1 MLKVTD
7 LNYSIGER
15 KLLNGI
21 SITVFS
27 EKKAVIG
34 ENGSGKTTLFEIIA
48 GNLKSDSGVVEI
60 KGTFAYIPQ
69 EVKAL
74 SKTGIEEIEEA
85 FSEIKKI
92 EVKLLELER
101 KGDYSNYYYE
111 LLEKYNEL
119 GGYKVKAL
127 IAEKLDEIAISDEI
141 VNKPFYEMSGGE
153 RTKCLIVKAILMQP
167 DLLLIDEPTNHLDI
181 ETIEY
186 LEKYLISFKGG
197 VLLVT
202 HDKTLINNVA
212 DTIINL
218 ENGHVKEYP
227 GNYDQFIEIRK
238 SEDERL
244 KKERDRL
251 IAYIEKNRAFIEK
264 FRYGTRST
272 QAKSREKMIN
282 KIEVPEV
289 NNERKIEFSIESKR
303 RGGEKVVEI
312 IDLKKSF
319 GNNIVLKGVNLTIFR
334 GERIAILGRNGCGKS
349 TLLKIIAGEIKDYD
363 GVLRTFESIDIAY
376 FPQDAFIL
384 DEDSTVIDEF
394 LKEGL
399 LVGEARSFLG
409 NFNFEGEDVFK
420 KINELSGGEKRR
432 LLVAKLSLIKGN
444 FLCLDEPTN
453 HLDIPSKEAVVD
465 ALKKFEGTILIVTH
479 DREILKGLVN
489 KIYYLE
495 DGTIKEKESKREK
508 IKMENSISKEKNK
521 IKARIEY
528 LEKLLEIYPNEK
540 KERELR
546 ILKKKLKNM

>member
-1 MLKVTD
+1 MLKVTNV
-7 LNYSIGER
+7 NYSIGER
-15 KLLNGI
+15 KLLDSI

-27 EKKAVIG
+27 EKKALIG

-48 GNLKSDSGVVEI
+48 GNLKSDSGTVEI

-69 EVKAL
+69 EVKAF

-85 FSEIKKI
+85 FSEVKKI
-92 EVKLLELER
+92 ESKLSELER
-101 KGDYSNYYYE
+101 ENDYSNHYYE

-119 GGYKVKAL
+119 GGYALKAK
-127 IAEKLDEIAISDEI
+127 IAEKLDEIALSEEV

-153 RTKCLIVKAILMQP
+153 RTKCLIVKAMLMQP

-186 LEKYLISFKGG
+186 LEKFLISFKGG
-197 VLLVT
+197 ILLVT
-202 HDKTLINNVA
+202 HDKTLINNVS

-218 ENGHVKEYP
+218 ENGRVKEYP

-244 KKERDRL
+244 RKERERL
-251 IAYIEKNRAFIEK
+251 IAYIEKNKAFIEK
-264 FRYGTRST
+264 FRYGTRAK
-272 QAKSREKMIN
+272 QAKSREKMIER
-282 KIEVPEV
+282 IEIPEV
-289 NNERKIEFSIESKR
+289 SNEREIKFSIESKR

-319 GNNIVLKGVNLTIFR
+319 GDNSVLRGINLTIFR
-334 GERIAILGRNGCGKS
+334 GERVAILGRNGCGKS
-349 TLLKIIAGEIKDYD
+349 TLLKIIAGEIKDYE
-363 GVLRTFESIDIAY
+363 GILRTFESIDTAY
-376 FPQDAFIL
+376 FPQDAFVL
-384 DEDSTVIDEF
+384 DSDSTVIDEF

-409 NFNFEGEDVFK
+409 NFNFEDEDVFK
-420 KINELSGGEKRR
+420 KINDLSGGEKRR

-453 HLDIPSKEAVVD
+453 HLDIPSKEAVVE
-465 ALKKFEGTILIVTH
+465 ALKKFDGTILIVTH

-495 DGTIKEKESKREK
+495 EGTLKEKESRREK
-508 IKMENSISKEKNK
+508 EKNNISKEKNK
-521 IKARIEY
+521 LKARIEY
-528 LEKLLEIYPNEK
+528 LEKILESYPNEK

-546 ILKKKLKNM
+546 ILKKKFKSM